1 MTFCP
6 WQIINSHLVVC
17 SRALFFMENLGQI
30 IRSKKTG
37 KSRYTPVNN
46 EILQSLTLTA
56 EEKSILVHLLSLPE
70 DWVVYKMAFGKS
82 LNMGRHRFNNAWKGL
97 QQKGYIVSVQMIDTN
112 TNLMRGWNHMVHEEP
127 VLNEQ
132 RIDQSTELPKIGQSD
147 NRVLYKEIIKEQ
159 SNNLTKELCDF
170 DSQKEKEETTA
181 PPPKRIYPTLEECV
195 DWFIQ
200 NQFNQKEAAAFFHYW
215 ESMNWT
221 RKGGAKIQK
230 WKSAASQWIAKLEPP
245 STNQTTQ
252 PTMKRFNIA
261 DYE

>member
-1 MTFCP
+1 
-6 WQIINSHLVVC
+6 
-17 SRALFFMENLGQI
+17 MENLGQI

-46 EILQSLTLTA
+46 DILQSLTLTA

-132 RIDQSTELPKIGQSD
+132 RIDQSTELPKIGHSENQS
-147 NRVLYKEIIKEQ
+147 LYKEIIKEQ
-159 SNNLTKELCDF
+159 SNNKDKMEEVLVDTKKEIPTQAPRVEAIDPKPEYAEMFNLWF
-170 DSQKEKEETTA
+170 DYKKEKKQTYQPIGRNTLIKSMESNYNAEQFKKCVLYSIGQNYSGIHE
-181 PPPKRIYPTLEECV
+181 PKDL
-195 DWFIQ
+195 
-200 NQFNQKEAAAFFHYW
+200 N
-215 ESMNWT
+215 
-221 RKGGAKIQK
+221 KIE
-230 WKSAASQWIAKLEPP
+230 I
-245 STNQTTQ
+245 QTTQ
-252 PTMKRFNIA
+252 PTLKKFNIA

>member
-1 MTFCP
+1 
-6 WQIINSHLVVC
+6 
-17 SRALFFMENLGQI
+17 MENLGQI
-30 IRSKKTG
+30 IRSRKTG

-46 EILQSLTLTA
+46 DILQSLTLTA

-132 RIDQSTELPKIGQSD
+132 TIEQSTDLPKIGHSED
-147 NRVLYKEIIKEQ
+147 RVLYKVINEQ
-159 SNNLTKELCDF
+159 SNNNNKKEEDFVNTKSESNGATPRVVPIDPQPEYAEMFNLWF
-170 DSQKEKEETTA
+170 DYKKEKKQTYQIIGRNTLIKSMESKYTA
-181 PPPKRIYPTLEECV
+181 EQFKKCVLYSIGQNYSGIYEPKDLLKVEIP
-195 DWFIQ
+195 
-200 NQFNQKEAAAFFHYW
+200 
-215 ESMNWT
+215 
-221 RKGGAKIQK
+221 
-230 WKSAASQWIAKLEPP
+230 
-245 STNQTTQ
+245 TTQ
-252 PTMKRFNIA
+252 QTQKTFNIA

>member
-1 MTFCP
+1 
-6 WQIINSHLVVC
+6 
-17 SRALFFMENLGQI
+17 MENLGQI

-46 EILQSLTLTA
+46 DILQSLTLTA

-132 RIDQSTELPKIGQSD
+132 RIDQSTELPKIGQSE
-147 NRVLYKEIIKEQ
+147 NLSLYKEIIKEQ
-159 SNNLTKELCDF
+159 SNNLTKELRDVSF
-170 DSQKEKEETTA
+170 EKEKEETTA
-181 PPPKRIYPTLEECV
+181 PAKKEILSPTLNDCV
-195 DWFIQ
+195 EWFIQ
-200 NQFNQKEAAAFFHYW
+200 HKFSANDAAAFFHYW

-230 WKSAASQWIAKLEPP
+230 WKSAAAQWILKL
-245 STNQTTQ
+245 Q
-252 PTMKRFNIA
+252 PQVKQPQQNKPKIA
-261 DYE
+261 TL

>member
-1 MTFCP
+1 
-6 WQIINSHLVVC
+6 
-17 SRALFFMENLGQI
+17 MENLGQI

-46 EILQSLTLTA
+46 DILQSLTLTA

-132 RIDQSTELPKIGQSD
+132 RIDQSTELPKIGHSENQS
-147 NRVLYKEIIKEQ
+147 LYKEIIKEQ
-159 SNNLTKELCDF
+159 SNNKDKREEVLVDPKNEIPTPPPRAEAIDPKQEYAEMF
-170 DSQKEKEETTA
+170 DLWFNYKKEKKQTYQTIGRNTLIKSMEKKYTSLEFEKCVLYSIGQNYSGIHEPKNLKQTQIDQA
-181 PPPKRIYPTLEECV
+181 PKPIKY
-195 DWFIQ
+195 
-200 NQFNQKEAAAFFHYW
+200 
-215 ESMNWT
+215 
-221 RKGGAKIQK
+221 
-230 WKSAASQWIAKLEPP
+230 
-245 STNQTTQ
+245 
-252 PTMKRFNIA
+252 FNIE
-261 DYE
+261 DYDK

>member
-1 MTFCP
+1 
-6 WQIINSHLVVC
+6 
-17 SRALFFMENLGQI
+17 MENLGQI

-46 EILQSLTLTA
+46 EILQSLTLSA

-70 DWVVYKMAFGKS
+70 DWVVYKMAFGKQ

-132 RIDQSTELPKIGQSD
+132 RIDQPSELPKFGQSED
-147 NRVLYKEIIKEQ
+147 RVLYKVITEQ
-159 SNNLTKELCDF
+159 SNNKDKREEVLVDTKKETPTQPPRDELIDPKPEYAEMFNLWF
-170 DSQKEKEETTA
+170 DYKKEKKQTYQPIGRDTLIKSMESKYTAEQFKKCVMYSIGQNYAGIHEPKDLLKVEE
-181 PPPKRIYPTLEECV
+181 
-195 DWFIQ
+195 
-200 NQFNQKEAAAFFHYW
+200 QK
-215 ESMNWT
+215 
-221 RKGGAKIQK
+221 
-230 WKSAASQWIAKLEPP
+230 P
-245 STNQTTQ
+245 Q
-252 PTMKRFNIA
+252 PTQKRFNIA

>member
-1 MTFCP
+1 
-6 WQIINSHLVVC
+6 
-17 SRALFFMENLGQI
+17 MENLGQI

-46 EILQSLTLTA
+46 EILQSLTLSA

-70 DWVVYKMAFGKS
+70 DWVVYKMAFGKQ

-132 RIDQSTELPKIGQSD
+132 RIDQPSELPKFGQSED
-147 NRVLYKEIIKEQ
+147 RVLYKVITEQ
-159 SNNLTKELCDF
+159 SNNKDKREEVLVDTKKETPTQPPRDELIDPKPEYAEMFNLWF
-170 DSQKEKEETTA
+170 DYKKEKKQTYQPIGRDTLIKSMESKYTAEQFKKCVMFSIGQNYAGINEPKDLLKVEE
-181 PPPKRIYPTLEECV
+181 
-195 DWFIQ
+195 
-200 NQFNQKEAAAFFHYW
+200 QK
-215 ESMNWT
+215 
-221 RKGGAKIQK
+221 
-230 WKSAASQWIAKLEPP
+230 P
-245 STNQTTQ
+245 Q
-252 PTMKRFNIA
+252 PTQKRFNIA

>member
-1 MTFCP
+1 MYIRGVENGMSRFLFRKPYCP
-6 WQIINSHLVVC
+6 FDFVPLLWYNFTG
-17 SRALFFMENLGQI
+17 AFFMENLGQI

-46 EILQSLTLTA
+46 DILQSLTLTA

-132 RIDQSTELPKIGQSD
+132 RIDQSTELPKIGHSENQS
-147 NRVLYKEIIKEQ
+147 LYKEIIKEQ
-159 SNNLTKELCDF
+159 SNNLTKELRDVSF
-170 DSQKEKEETTA
+170 EKEKEEPTA
-181 PPPKRIYPTLEECV
+181 PAQKDIIPSMNDCV
-195 DWFIQ
+195 DWFKQ
-200 NQFNQKEAAAFFHYW
+200 HKFSEKDAAAFFHYW

-221 RKGGAKIQK
+221 RKGGGKIQK
-230 WKSAASQWIAKLEPP
+230 WNRRQR
-245 STNQTTQ
+245 NG
-252 PTMKRFNIA
+252 
-261 DYE
+261 Y

>member
-1 MTFCP
+1 
-6 WQIINSHLVVC
+6 
-17 SRALFFMENLGQI
+17 MENLGQI

-127 VLNEQ
+127 VLNES
-132 RIDQSTELPKIGQSD
+132 RIDQSTELPKIGQSE
-147 NRVLYKEIIKEQ
+147 NLSLYKEIIKEQ
-159 SNNLTKELCDF
+159 SNNLTKELCEINTIK
-170 DSQKEKEETTA
+170 QTQETQ
-181 PPPKRIYPTLEECV
+181 PLLDKPKKPLYPTLDECI

-200 NQFNQKEAAAFFHYW
+200 NQFNAKEATAFFHYW

-245 STNQTTQ
+245 STNQITQ
-252 PTMKRFNIA
+252 PRIKPFNIA

>member
-1 MTFCP
+1 
-6 WQIINSHLVVC
+6 
-17 SRALFFMENLGQI
+17 MENSGQI

-132 RIDQSTELPKIGQSD
+132 RIDQSTELPKIGQSE
-147 NRVLYKEIIKEQ
+147 NMSLYKEIIKEQ
-159 SNNLTKELCDF
+159 SNNLTKEPRDF
-170 DSQKEKEETTA
+170 DTQKEKEATA
-181 PPPKRIYPTLEECV
+181 PAPKRMYPTLEECIEL
-195 DWFIQ
+195 FRQ
-200 NQFNQKEAAAFFHYW
+200 NGFNQKEAAAFFHYW

-245 STNQTTQ
+245 QKEIPQT
-252 PTMKRFNIA
+252 PLNMFNIA
-261 DYE
+261 DYDK

>member
-1 MTFCP
+1 
-6 WQIINSHLVVC
+6 
-17 SRALFFMENLGQI
+17 MENLGQI

-46 EILQSLTLTA
+46 DILQSLTLTA

-132 RIDQSTELPKIGQSD
+132 RIDQSTELPKIGHSENQS
-147 NRVLYKEIIKEQ
+147 LYKEIIKEQ
-159 SNNLTKELCDF
+159 SNNKDKREEVLVDSKKEMKNDGPRADIKPEYQVSF
-170 DSQKEKEETTA
+170 DLWFRYKKEKRQGYQKTGMEQLVKTMQGKYTA
-181 PPPKRIYPTLEECV
+181 EQFTQCVEYSITQNYQGIYEPK
-195 DWFIQ
+195 D
-200 NQFNQKEAAAFFHYW
+200 FNK
-215 ESMNWT
+215 T
-221 RKGGAKIQK
+221 PI
-230 WKSAASQWIAKLEPP
+230 
-245 STNQTTQ
+245 TTQ
-252 PTMKRFNIA
+252 PTLKKFNIA